1 LPAFEKVTGDGTS
14 PVAVQ
19 LQAARIFGDRFA
31 LRHGACSP
39 EGGMTEETKEQR
51 DEDLVRWAKELGV
64 SYEEL
69 LSTLNYA
76 GPTFKDLTLSSDARR
91 AGSTSMPS

>member
-1 LPAFEKVTGDGTS
+1 
-14 PVAVQ
+14 
-19 LQAARIFGDRFA
+19 
-31 LRHGACSP
+31 
-39 EGGMTEETKEQR
+39 MTHDAPQTREER
-51 DEDLVRWAKELGV
+51 DQDLERWARELGV
-64 SYEEL
+64 TYEEL